1 MHFDVLGEFD
11 EAENDDLSL
20 NIKGDNIKLEEIF
33 SVFPLD
39 YLYVLNRYKSKGF
52 LFLMGNLMENYP
64 RNLP

>member
-33 SVFPLD
+33 SVFLRLP
-39 YLYVLNRYKSKGF
+39 VCFKSI
-52 LFLMGNLMENYP
+52 
-64 RNLP
+64 